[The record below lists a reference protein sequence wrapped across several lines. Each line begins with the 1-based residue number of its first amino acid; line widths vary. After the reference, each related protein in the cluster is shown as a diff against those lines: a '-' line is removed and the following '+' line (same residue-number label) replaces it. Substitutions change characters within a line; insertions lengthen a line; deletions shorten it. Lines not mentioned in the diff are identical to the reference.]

1 MFLVNS
7 AWTSSSSALPSNAF
21 QQIVGPEELPESLLD
36 QRDKKARGG
45 PTSSAGGV
53 GARRSSNT
61 SDYQGGG
68 GGVDIYTYPFQQQT
82 ADNHNMREIPMEDLE
97 IAMKVKRYTIKPKMH
112 FRTQDKKIIYKTLYS
127 RSVLM
132 YKDFCIIIIISFNKG
147 GAIKIHYYCLVL
159 MYLSLICM
167 SALCSAVN
175 AISFFLFR

>member
-45 PTSSAGGV
+45 PSSSAGGV

-97 IAMKVKRYTIKPKMH
+97 IAMKVKTYTIKPKMH
-112 FRTQDKKIIYKTLYS
+112 FRTQDKKK
-127 RSVLM
+127 
-132 YKDFCIIIIISFNKG
+132 SFT
-147 GAIKIHYYCLVL
+147 KIFIQEV
-159 MYLSLICM
+159 YLFTRIF
-167 SALCSAVN
+167 A
-175 AISFFLFR
+175 